1 MYVTSLDFM
10 KTIFFMFFDWCM
22 SKTSSACPAVQI
34 RTVCVCVCVCVLA
47 AERGEVCK
55 SGFADVC
62 VWHSYGNGVR

>member
-1 MYVTSLDFM
+1 M
-10 KTIFFMFFDWCM
+10 CG
-22 SKTSSACPAVQI
+22 
-34 RTVCVCVCVCVLA
+34 VCVCVCVLT